1 MKTELPSL
9 ITPDTQTGL
18 TLAVQLADLLH
29 AQLEETNA
37 KEEWLGS
44 MNYLPSQP
52 VPKETIASILFYAI
66 AAANQGWT
74 SKA

>member
-1 MKTELPSL
+1 
-9 ITPDTQTGL
+9 
-18 TLAVQLADLLH
+18 
-29 AQLEETNA
+29 
-37 KEEWLGS
+37 

-52 VPKETIASILFYAI
+52 VPKETIAGILFYAI